1 MAKEFV
7 LKINGEPAMKTL
19 AGIQEQIAALDEQIK
34 TSDINDP
41 NFSNLVSESNK
52 AKQALGILQKEGID
66 GLKPKG
72 AIDGLKNIGQSLT
85 SIPGPI
91 GGAISGFQGLSK
103 AATAF
108 VMNPIGAVITALVA
122 VFTTITKVMGNTE
135 KGFGALNKITA
146 VFGEII
152 DPVIGLIEDLAASIG
167 ELVAGGLEIVAGLL
181 GGAAAEAGKLSD
193 ATLKLAQEE
202 QKAAVSRAETN
213 KQLAEAKDI
222 LSDTNETYDRK
233 KQALEQI
240 RVAEDKQT
248 KLEVANAKEKLRIAK
263 ALYDAHDD
271 DLKLREEMRNA
282 EIALAQVQQDAAAK
296 QRQFNQQ
303 QKKLDAEQA
312 TRDKE
317 AADKAKAYAAERQA
331 AQDKIRAAEQKNLL
345 ASIKDQEERD
355 KKAAQIDLE
364 NTKREIDRGKYT
376 AAEKKKLKIE
386 ADEAYALAVAKINE
400 DAAEKEKATQKE
412 LAAALINTDAEKFQQ
427 QQQQTTENYDK
438 LIEKAKGNADMQAQ
452 LEAQKQELLVEQAK
466 AYNEKVAADKKAAD
480 DKVKAEEAKTYK
492 DKIDAISKTYDKE
505 KALLEQK
512 GLNSRQLR
520 KEQDALELKELEEK
534 LAATEKNN
542 EEYYKLELALFQKKK
557 GIRETEKAEV
567 IDALNAGY
575 EFAAGVANGLME
587 LNQIKTDKILND
599 EKLSDAEKDKL
610 AKEQFEKQKKLQ
622 YALAVIDGAKAVTA
636 ILSVPDFTLGV
647 ASAIRLAAAAASTA
661 FALSKISQTQYESK
675 SSGGGAAKGKSSGSM
690 YQSGGILGGPSHDM
704 GGIQTALGEV
714 EGGEYVVNRR
724 STANFLPILE
734 QINNMGNSP
743 GPETPSMNQ
752 APIIKTYVVA
762 SEMTNQQEADA
773 KLSSLATL

>member
-1 MAKEFV
+1 
-7 LKINGEPAMKTL
+7 
-19 AGIQEQIAALDEQIK
+19 
-34 TSDINDP
+34 
-41 NFSNLVSESNK
+41 
-52 AKQALGILQKEGID
+52 
-66 GLKPKG
+66 
-72 AIDGLKNIGQSLT
+72 
-85 SIPGPI
+85 
-91 GGAISGFQGLSK
+91 
-103 AATAF
+103 
-108 VMNPIGAVITALVA
+108 
-122 VFTTITKVMGNTE
+122 
-135 KGFGALNKITA
+135 
-146 VFGEII
+146 
-152 DPVIGLIEDLAASIG
+152 
-167 ELVAGGLEIVAGLL
+167 
-181 GGAAAEAGKLSD
+181 
-193 ATLKLAQEE
+193 
-202 QKAAVSRAETN
+202 
-213 KQLAEAKDI
+213 
-222 LSDTNETYDRK
+222 
-233 KQALEQI
+233 
-240 RVAEDKQT
+240 
-248 KLEVANAKEKLRIAK
+248 
-263 ALYDAHDD
+263 
-271 DLKLREEMRNA
+271 MRNA

-386 ADEAYALAVAKINE
+386 ADEAYALALAKINE
-400 DAAEKEKATQKE
+400 DAAAKEKATQKE